1 MKLRRKTR
9 LTKIGAPMTVN
20 IGKSHKVKL
29 YPGESID
36 IDLPDAEDYLTIKHS
51 RQAKKIVTNQDQV
64 TITDNP
70 INLILFWSGVVLVLG
85 SHLVLSFD
93 SSWLYWLTIIG
104 LSSIIVSYLV
114 PRFKWIVTQS

>member
-1 MKLRRKTR
+1 
-9 LTKIGAPMTVN
+9 MTVN

-85 SHLVLSFD
+85 SHLMLSFD

-104 LSSIIVSYLV
+104 LSSIIASYLV
-114 PRFKWIVTQS
+114 PRFKWVVTQS

>member
-36 IDLPDAEDYLTIKHS
+36 IDLPML
-51 RQAKKIVTNQDQV
+51 R
-64 TITDNP
+64 
-70 INLILFWSGVVLVLG
+70 
-85 SHLVLSFD
+85 
-93 SSWLYWLTIIG
+93 II
-104 LSSIIVSYLV
+104 
-114 PRFKWIVTQS
+114 